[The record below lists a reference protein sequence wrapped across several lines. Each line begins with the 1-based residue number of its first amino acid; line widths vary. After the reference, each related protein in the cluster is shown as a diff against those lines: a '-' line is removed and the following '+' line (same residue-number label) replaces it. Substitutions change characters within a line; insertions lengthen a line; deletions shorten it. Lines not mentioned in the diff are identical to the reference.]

1 MSTNTHRT
9 RSFVCQA
16 SSMPRGAMPLV
27 ALVSLMV
34 IMALPAESNAQ
45 SLPES
50 EVFIAR
56 KSVFTSRWDLPRE
69 TTIHSGATSV
79 TAKHI
84 PNNAV
89 TPRYTEFM
97 ASTDRMLAIIFGGQ
111 GAVASANGFE
121 PEGLSYQYPLYRGD
135 LEANDG
141 RILRGHLSCAMHLYG
156 SQDGTGETEIYVPV
170 GFISH
175 SSEPTPTDAV
185 VTFYYPRIG
194 NLTDVTLAVFHVAN
208 FRLSYEAG
216 RVRIGNIGGPGGS
229 KASYKHSHF
238 EFYRGNTGLPPL
250 ASRLQVRIDPKS
262 VFELAPDATTS
273 SRSKSFSLGS
283 LTLLK

>member
-1 MSTNTHRT
+1 MSTNSRRLLSFACHYLLKPRT
-9 RSFVCQA
+9 
-16 SSMPRGAMPLV
+16 AMPSV
-27 ALVSLMV
+27 AFVSLAA

-45 SLPES
+45 SLPQS
-50 EVFIAR
+50 EVFVAR
-56 KSVFTSRWDLPRE
+56 ESVSTSHWDPRRE
-69 TTIHSGATSV
+69 TKINSGAAAI

-89 TPRYTEFM
+89 TPRYTESM

-121 PEGLSYQYPLYRGD
+121 PEGLSHQYPLYRGD

-156 SQDGTGETEIYVPV
+156 SQDGTGETEIYVPL

-175 SSEPTPTDAV
+175 SNEPTPTDAV

-208 FRLSYEAG
+208 FRLTYEAG

-229 KASYKHSHF
+229 IASYKHSHL

-250 ASRLQVRIDPKS
+250 ASRLQMRIDPKT
-262 VFELAPDATTS
+262 VFESAPDETS
-273 SRSKSFSLGS
+273 YRSKTFSLGS
-283 LTLLK
+283 LILLK